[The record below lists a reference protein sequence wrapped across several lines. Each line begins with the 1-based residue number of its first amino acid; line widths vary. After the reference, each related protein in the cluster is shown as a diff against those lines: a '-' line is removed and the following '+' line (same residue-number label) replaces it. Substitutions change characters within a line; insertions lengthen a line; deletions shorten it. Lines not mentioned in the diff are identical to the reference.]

1 MDDTKTWR
9 VIDAALAILTAAILA
24 YGVLVLRWSVFV
36 VVALFWLENVVIGA
50 LNVIKMLISGAR
62 IGGVAVIG
70 ALALAA
76 FFTLHY
82 GMFTVGHGVF
92 VVGLFGESELGRS
105 SNGLF
110 EPLSRMI
117 DYLLSD
123 RDGWLAVIGIVLLQ
137 LSMFVR
143 WLSTTQTNLASLPNL
158 MFAPYGRIVILHVT
172 IIASGLLVLAL
183 KLPVAG
189 ALLLIALKL
198 AFDLKMAASG
208 QTMMMPG
215 WRFKRFNPTAAAED
229 DAARP

>member
-1 MDDTKTWR
+1 MDDTKMWR
-9 VIDAALAILTAAILA
+9 VIDAALAILAAAILA

-36 VVALFWLENVVIGA
+36 VVALFWLENVVIGV
-50 LNVIKMLISGAR
+50 LNVFKMLISGAR
-62 IGGVAVIG
+62 IGGVALIG

-105 SNGLF
+105 GNGLF

-123 RDGWLAVIGIVLLQ
+123 RDGWLAVIGIVVLQ

-143 WLSTTQTNLASLPNL
+143 WLSNTQTNLASLPNL

-172 IIASGLLVLAL
+172 IITSGLLVLAL
-183 KLPVAG
+183 KAPVAG
-189 ALLLIALKL
+189 ALLLIVLKL
-198 AFDLKMAASG
+198 AFDLKMATSG
-208 QTMMMPG
+208 QTAMVPG
-215 WRFKRFNPTAAAED
+215 WRVKRFYPTAAED
-229 DAARP
+229 DATRP

>member
-24 YGVLVLRWSVFV
+24 YGVLALRWSVFV
-36 VVALFWLENVVIGA
+36 VVALFWLENVVIGV
-50 LNVIKMLISGAR
+50 LNVFKMLVSGAR
-62 IGGVAVIG
+62 IGGVALIG

-105 SNGLF
+105 ANGLF
-110 EPLSRMI
+110 EPLPRMI

-123 RDGWLAVIGIVLLQ
+123 RDGWLAVIGIVVLQ

-143 WLSTTQTNLASLPNL
+143 WLSNTQSNLASLPTL

-183 KLPVAG
+183 KAPVAG
-189 ALLLIALKL
+189 ALLLIALKA
-198 AFDLKMAASG
+198 AFDLKMAAAG
-208 QTMMMPG
+208 QTAMMPG
-215 WRFKRFNPTAAAED
+215 WRFKRFNPIAAED